1 MPDGSPAEL
10 SPRPASPRDVAWIQE
25 LERRPENGRLLCAWP
40 ADVHARNL
48 ADPAKRY
55 LVAEDAGGR
64 PRGMV
69 ILAGLDSPARSVEL
83 VRIAVDAPGQGLGK
97 PLLRRVVD
105 LCFGELGAN
114 RLWLDVFEDNERA
127 RRVYRAVGFREEGI
141 SREAARRQDGSLGSL
156 VVMAMLARERPPG
169 R

>member
-1 MPDGSPAEL
+1 MPDGLPAEL
-10 SPRPASPRDVAWIQE
+10 SLRPASPRDITWIQE
-25 LERRPENGRLLCAWP
+25 LERHPESGRFLCAWP

-55 LVAEDAGGR
+55 LVADDAGGR

-83 VRIAVDAPGQGLGK
+83 VRVALDEPGQGLGK

-105 LCFGELGAN
+105 LCFGQLGAN
-114 RLWLDVFEDNERA
+114 RLWLDVFDDNERA
-127 RRVYRAVGFREEGI
+127 RRAYRAVGFREEGVL
-141 SREAARRQDGSLGSL
+141 REAARRQDGSLGSL
-156 VVMAMLARERPPG
+156 VVMAMLARERPG